1 MLIQYQWIFNPVK
14 NKWKRVVKDFDTTKD
29 FSFIATG
36 DNEDYFV
43 YVSGLRAVQKVSQYA
58 ILE

>member
-1 MLIQYQWIFNPVK
+1 MK
-14 NKWKRVVKDFDTTKD
+14 KRVVKDFDTTKD

-43 YVSGLRAVQKVSQYA
+43 HVIGFRAGQKVS
-58 ILE
+58 

>member
-1 MLIQYQWIFNPVK
+1 MK
-14 NKWKRVVKDFDTTKD
+14 KRVVKDFDTTKD

-43 YVSGLRAVQKVSQYA
+43 HVGGLRGSQKYHKMQFQN
-58 ILE
+58 ER